1 MSFDEIP
8 GAEGAV
14 EPLHR
19 VAKQPEEEKK
29 NKRGLFPLLLAI
41 LLVVAGVGIGVYTL
55 WPHTSPVNPSDPNR
69 LPDLVGNII
78 VPDDPSATDPVYL
91 QRADMVVNDG
101 GDGFVVPSLD
111 IHIKIGLINSVDGL
125 MNPPNF
131 TSVFLIRNQSAGS
144 LERAAEGTIFMVTHA
159 VYGGRAPGN
168 LLQSRQQTL
177 LKPGDEILVN
187 GLRYLFTEAR
197 IIPKTELG
205 SHADIW
211 DNEPG
216 RLIIVTCQVRAEGGI
231 AINNMVLIA
240 HLAK

>member
-1 MSFDEIP
+1 MDQLQP
-8 GAEGAV
+8 A
-14 EPLHR
+14 R
-19 VAKQPEEEKK
+19 PEEEKK
-29 NKRGLFPLLLAI
+29 RKRGLVPLLLAVM
-41 LLVVAGVGIGVYTL
+41 LVVAGLGIGAYTL
-55 WPHTSPVNPSDPNR
+55 WPQLSPGGTNPSDPNR
-69 LPDLVGNII
+69 LSDLGGNII
-78 VPDDPSATDPVYL
+78 LPDDPSATDPVYM

-101 GDGFVVPSLD
+101 GAGFVVPSLD
-111 IHIKIGLINSVDGL
+111 IHVSVGSINSVDGV
-125 MNPPNF
+125 MNPPNY

-144 LERAAEGTIFMVTHA
+144 LDRAAEGTIFMVTHA

-187 GLRYLFTEAR
+187 GVKYLFTEAR

-205 SHADIW
+205 NHADLW
-211 DNEPG
+211 ENQPG

-240 HLAK
+240 HLA